1 MLSYCYHI
9 KLKKNTESIMKRK
22 CNNKTMQLSKN
33 LLKIIKKQE
42 PNGLLSS
49 LVLKTPLSTILLFGD
64 ISFWMQ
70 FHWITLNNV
79 IVIIITTL
87 SH

>member
-9 KLKKNTESIMKRK
+9 KFKKNTERINPRVVIRKQK
-22 CNNKTMQLSKN
+22 CNNKTMLLSKN
-33 LLKIIKKQE
+33 LLKVIKKQE
-42 PNGLLSS
+42 PNGL
-49 LVLKTPLSTILLFGD
+49 LSTILLFGD

-87 SH
+87 PH